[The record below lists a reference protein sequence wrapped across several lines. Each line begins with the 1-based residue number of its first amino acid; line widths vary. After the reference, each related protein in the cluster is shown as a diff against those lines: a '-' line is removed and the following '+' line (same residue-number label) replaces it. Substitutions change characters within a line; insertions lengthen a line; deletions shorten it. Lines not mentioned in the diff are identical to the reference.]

1 MSHLFCDP
9 RCHTPSKCMLQGRL
23 VTGLSHRWH
32 SFKRFFSWVSFGLP
46 LQGSSVL
53 VLGGLVPSSV
63 LSICLGPQIGEISK
77 DLYCTGY
84 VESVASHTV
93 AVLFSEGAKLNSLG
107 PMKKGENIHSHA
119 HGTRSKVPTRS
130 TNFIFLL
137 AFLYHLRQKFS
148 MKGKKVTS

>member
-1 MSHLFCDP
+1 
-9 RCHTPSKCMLQGRL
+9 
-23 VTGLSHRWH
+23 
-32 SFKRFFSWVSFGLP
+32 VSFGLP

-93 AVLFSEGAKLNSLG
+93 AVLFSEGAKLNSLVLAKRG
-107 PMKKGENIHSHA
+107 KCTRIYTYTHIHIHTYTHSHT
-119 HGTRSKVPTRS
+119 HIYS
-130 TNFIFLL
+130 THTHTYILLLKQAQNLLYSNSIYSLILFIPPKT
-137 AFLYHLRQKFS
+137 KFF
-148 MKGKKVTS
+148 M